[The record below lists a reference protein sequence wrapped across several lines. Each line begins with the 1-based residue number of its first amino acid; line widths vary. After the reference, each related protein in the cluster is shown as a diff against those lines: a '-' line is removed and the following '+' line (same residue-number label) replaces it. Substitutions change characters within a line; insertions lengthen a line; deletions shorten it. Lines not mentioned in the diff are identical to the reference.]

1 MERSTSG
8 GAGGSAQVSPV
19 ATPPPT
25 IFVQAEPHT
34 FRDLVQKHTGAPAG
48 DAPDKLPVTAP
59 PSARSAVGPRRPAF
73 KLQDRRPS
81 VRKLEI
87 KLGLT
92 SLHHHHHHQQAT
104 QPSPRSPQ
112 PPSTPAQQYLLFA
125 AAGGPKT
132 SFPSPVTPLGSS
144 PLFSPAGAS
153 EEERAIAEKGFYL
166 HPSPRGTP
174 RGSDPPEL
182 LPLFPLT
189 SPKLAPRQSDG
200 DDASRENERKQR

>member
-8 GAGGSAQVSPV
+8 SSGSGQVSPV
-19 ATPPPT
+19 AAPPPT

-59 PSARSAVGPRRPAF
+59 PPGRSAVAPRRAAF

-92 SLHHHHHHQQAT
+92 SLHQHQQA

-112 PPSTPAQQYLLFA
+112 PPSTPGQQYLLIP
-125 AAGGPKT
+125 AAGGPKAAAS
-132 SFPSPVTPLGSS
+132 SFPSPVTPLGAG
-144 PLFSPAGAS
+144 PLFSPLAAS

-189 SPKLAPRQSDG
+189 SPKLASRPCSG
-200 DDASRENERKQR
+200 DDDAERKQL